1 MLTDEDVCPENK
13 QQWTLI
19 QTTCCF
25 SEEINN
31 LMAEHLSLYGD
42 LFADQVI
49 ILNVSYIYMTYT
61 LNSIRV

>member
-1 MLTDEDVCPENK
+1 MLTNEDVCCKNK
-13 QQWTLI
+13 QQWTI
-19 QTTCCF
+19 NQTICCF

-31 LMAEHLSLYGD
+31 LMAKHLSLYDD